1 MNLDSSVELL
11 KLLEKHIDTLY
22 AFLLSCGI
30 TPKDK
35 QLSTL
40 TEALKDVKAL
50 KPKLTYIA
58 YETDANGYVVNA
70 APMATFTDVKSVPK
84 DIKRGYYRVDKQGNL
99 VVDNKR
105 KAVLWG
111 D

>member
-1 MNLDSSVELL
+1 MDSSVLML
-11 KLLEKHIDTLY
+11 QHLEKHIDVLY
-22 AFLLSCGI
+22 NFLVSCGI

-35 QLSTL
+35 QLATL
-40 TEALKDVKAL
+40 TEALKEVKAL
-50 KPKLTYIA
+50 KPNVTYVA
-58 YETDANGYVVNA
+58 YEADANGYIKNA
-70 APMATFTDVKSVPK
+70 VKMATFTQVREMPK
-84 DIKRGYYRVDKQGNL
+84 DVVRGYYRVDAKGNL

>member
-1 MNLDSSVELL
+1 MDSSVLML
-11 KLLEKHIDTLY
+11 QHLEKHIDVLY
-22 AFLLSCGI
+22 NFLLSCGI
-30 TPKDK
+30 TPKDR

-40 TEALKDVKAL
+40 TEALKEVKAL

-58 YETDANGYVVNA
+58 YETDENGYVVNA
-70 APMATFTDVKSVPK
+70 APMATFTDVKAVPK
-84 DIKRGYYRVDKQGNL
+84 DIKRGYYKVDKQGNL
-99 VVDNKR
+99 VADNKR

>member
-1 MNLDSSVELL
+1 MDSSLL
-11 KLLEKHIDTLY
+11 MLQHLEKHIDVLY
-22 AFLLSCGI
+22 NFLLSCGI

-40 TEALKDVKAL
+40 TEALKEVKAL
-50 KPKLTYIA
+50 KPQLTYIA
-58 YETDANGYVVNA
+58 YEVDKNGYVINA
-70 APMATFTDVKSVPK
+70 APMATFTDVKLVPK
-84 DIKRGYYRVDKQGNL
+84 DIKRGYYKVDKQGNL
-99 VVDNKR
+99 VVDIKR

>member
-1 MNLDSSVELL
+1 MDSALLLL
-11 KLLEKHIDTLY
+11 KHVEKHIEVLY
-22 AFLLSCGI
+22 SFLVSCGI

-40 TEALKDVKAL
+40 TEALKEVKAL
-50 KPKLTYIA
+50 KPKLRYIA
-58 YETDANGYVVNA
+58 YETDDNGYVTEAVE
-70 APMATFTDVKSVPK
+70 MATFTEVKEMPK
-84 DIKRGYYRVDKQGNL
+84 DIKRGYYKVDKQGNL
-99 VVDNKR
+99 VVDTKR

>member
-1 MNLDSSVELL
+1 MESTELML
-11 KLLEKHIDTLY
+11 KHIEKHADVLY
-22 AFLLSCGI
+22 NFLVSCGI

-40 TEALKDVKAL
+40 TEALKEVKAL
-50 KPKLTYIA
+50 KPQLTYIA
-58 YETDANGYVVNA
+58 YETDVNGYVVNA
-70 APMATFTDVKSVPK
+70 APMATFTDVKAVPK
-84 DIKRGYYRVDKQGNL
+84 DIKRGYYKVDKHGNL